1 MPITGNTNN
10 YTQIKGKFGG
20 CVGSIQVHATPY
32 VTGSNDPNT
41 EQFRE
46 NLPAGYLKCDGSIQN
61 KSEYY
66 ALGEILGV
74 GEQSKFRK
82 ENVTLREEDVTA
94 GELGQ
99 FQLPDLGSKVL
110 IPSRSVGQYT
120 NDLVEST
127 GANRVGPEIEVFSN
141 EGTQLR
147 CDFVGNFVGN
157 PIQTNYD
164 FNSNPKYSFEAISTE
179 ATLDIENFQGHAH
192 NVTGKGVLNY
202 TTQHAV
208 GGDGKDGGNFSG
220 NSGSGN
226 VIEVSEINTSVLST
240 HSHKITKPSTYTH
253 NFQYQHSTFDIPAD
267 GVYTTLNIDI
277 NDLTKLDAVA
287 TPFIIVTY
295 IIKF

>member
-1 MPITGNTNN
+1 MAANTNN

-32 VTGSNDPNT
+32 IQGSNDPNT
-41 EQFRE
+41 DPFKQHI
-46 NLPAGYLKCDGSIQN
+46 PAGYLKCDGSIQN

-66 ALGEILGV
+66 ALGEVLGV
-74 GEQSKFRK
+74 GDESKFKK
-82 ENVTLREEDVTA
+82 ENVTLRPEDTET

-110 IPSRSVGQYT
+110 IPNRSVGQYF
-120 NDLVEST
+120 NDLTEQDGS
-127 GANRVGPEIEVFSN
+127 NRVGPEVEVFSN
-141 EGTQLR
+141 EGNSLR

-164 FNSNPKYSFEAISTE
+164 FNSNPKYVFETISSET
-179 ATLDIENFQGHAH
+179 TLDIENFQGHAH
-192 NVTGKGVLNY
+192 NVTGVGYVNY
-202 TTQHAV
+202 SAQHQT

-220 NSGSGN
+220 NSGAGN
-226 VIEVSEINTSVLST
+226 VLEISDINSTILST
-240 HSHKITKPSTYTH
+240 HSHKITKPVTYTH

-267 GVYTTLNIDI
+267 GVYTTLNIGVEDI
-277 NDLTKLDAVA
+277 TKLNNVS
-287 TPFIIVTY
+287 TPFIIVSY